1 MFKVTDEHIDFIID
15 DLTSKGVV
23 LKDLQENIV
32 DHVCCLTEAELPETG
47 NFEAHYEK
55 LIPRF
60 FNQEL
65 KEIQQ
70 ETDSLVNSKS
80 IDLLKSTLQV
90 SGVLSVLLLGFG
102 VYYKLHHLTGTGI
115 ILFVGVLLFCLL
127 FLPSLIMLKFKDTD
141 AKQDIVLV
149 STAFSLT
156 LLGGVGCLFKIM
168 QWPYASILL
177 TISVIV
183 FLVLFVPMYFVI
195 MNNKP
200 DKKFTTFIN
209 VILMLVV
216 GILLFIMT
224 L

>member
-1 MFKVTDEHIDFIID
+1 ME
-15 DLTSKGVV
+15 
-23 LKDLQENIV
+23 E
-32 DHVCCLTEAELPETG
+32 ELPENG
-47 NFEAHYEK
+47 NFKVYYEK
-55 LIPRF
+55 VMPRF

-65 KEIQQ
+65 KELQR

-80 IDLLKSTLQV
+80 IDFLKSMLQL

-115 ILFVGVLLFCLL
+115 ILFGGMLLFCLL
-127 FLPSLIMLKFKDTD
+127 FLPSLIILKFKDKD
-141 AKQDIVLV
+141 VKHNIILV
-149 STAFSLT
+149 STGFLLT
-156 LLGGVGCLFKIM
+156 LVGGIGCLFKIM
-168 QWPYASILL
+168 QWPYASVLL
-177 TISVIV
+177 TISIVV
-183 FLVLFVPMYFVI
+183 FLALFVPMYFVI

-200 DKKFTTFIN
+200 GQKFTIFIN

>member
-1 MFKVTDEHIDFIID
+1 MFKITDEHVDFIIS
-15 DLTSKGVV
+15 DLKSKGVV

-32 DHVCCLTEAELPETG
+32 DHVCCLTETELSEFG
-47 NFEAHYEK
+47 DFEAHYK
-55 LIPRF
+55 KIIPRF

-65 KEIQQ
+65 KELQQ

-80 IDLLKSTLQV
+80 IDLLKSTLQI

-115 ILFVGVLLFCLL
+115 ILFAGMLLFCLL
-127 FLPSLIMLKFKDTD
+127 FLPSLIILKFKDTD
-141 AKQDIVLV
+141 AKHNIVLV
-149 STAFSLT
+149 STAFVFT
-156 LLGGVGCLFKIM
+156 LAGGVGCLFKIM
-168 QWPYASILL
+168 QWPYATMLI
-177 TISVIV
+177 TISIML
-183 FLVLFVPMYFVI
+183 FLMLFVPMYFI
-195 MNNKP
+195 LMNKRP
-200 DKKFTTFIN
+200 EKKFTTFIN

>member
-1 MFKVTDEHIDFIID
+1 MFKVTDEHIDFIIN
-15 DLTSKGVV
+15 DLTRKGIV

-32 DHVCCLTEAELPETG
+32 DHVCCLTEEELPENG
-47 NFEAHYEK
+47 DFEAHYES

-70 ETDSLVNSKS
+70 ETDSLINSKS
-80 IDLLKSTLQV
+80 IELLKSTLQV

-102 VYYKLHHLTGTGI
+102 VYYKLYHLTGTGI
-115 ILFVGVLLFCLL
+115 ILFGGMLLFCLL
-127 FLPSLIMLKFKDTD
+127 FLPSLIILKFKDTD
-141 AKQDIVLV
+141 AKQNLVLM
-149 STAFSLT
+149 STAFLLT
-156 LLGGVGCLFKIM
+156 LLGGIGCLFKIM
-168 QWPYASILL
+168 QWPYASVFL
-177 TISVIV
+177 TSSLIA

-200 DKKFTTFIN
+200 EQKFTTFIN
-209 VILMLVV
+209 VILMLVI
-216 GILLFIMT
+216 GILLFIMA